1 VSVQRNRELSE
12 QIGRM
17 ARQQEALVRLAR
29 RGLTDVSGSV
39 DALREVTREASRAIE
54 VERASVWLLSADR
67 QELRLVTL
75 YEASPDRDTRGVVLL
90 ATEYPRYFDAL
101 ESGRAI
107 DAGDACG
114 DPRTSEFRDG
124 YLEPLGITS
133 MLDAAIRDGGRVIG
147 VVCHEHVGPV
157 RAWTSDEIV
166 FAAAVA
172 DQVALILS
180 LADRLR
186 LEQERERMRIELIHT
201 QKLES
206 IGTLAAGVAH
216 EISNPLAYIA
226 TNLEFIGARLD
237 RVDEPSVVRELRRA
251 TREAMLGADRVRRII
266 GDLTRFARRDQNPPA
281 PVDVRSVLDT
291 AISMAWSEIRHRA
304 RLVRDYGALALVLA
318 DEDRLVQ
325 VFLNLLL
332 NAAQAIEDGRAEKN
346 EIRLRTH
353 LDGDR
358 LAIEVQDT
366 GVGIAPEAIGRVFD
380 PFFTTKPA
388 GLGTGL
394 GLSIC
399 STIVSG
405 MGGSVEVESQVG
417 GGSTFRVILPVH
429 REAATGRE
437 PPRRTS
443 EAARRA
449 RILLVDDEPFFV
461 SAMCR
466 VLQEEHEV
474 VGMTS
479 AREALALL
487 SGMDG
492 GEGAFDLILLD
503 LMMSEMSGIELHS
516 ELVRRS
522 PELARRVV
530 FMTGGAFTPRARA
543 FLQAVPNRCVEK
555 PLDLETID
563 DLIRE
568 RLAAPETVVSEVVS
582 AAATPP
588 E

>member
-1 VSVQRNRELSE
+1 VSGQRNRELSE
-12 QIGRM
+12 QIARM
-17 ARQQEALVRLAR
+17 ARQQAALVRLAR
-29 RGLTDVSGSV
+29 RGLP
-39 DALREVTREASRAIE
+39 DAAGIDEAMREVTREASRTIE
-54 VERASVWLLSADR
+54 VERASVWLLSPDR

-75 YEASPDRDTRGVVLL
+75 FEASPERHSRGVVLL
-90 ATEYPRYFDAL
+90 ATEYPGYFEAL

-107 DAGDACG
+107 DAHDASS

-124 YLEPLGITS
+124 YLEPLGISS

-147 VVCHEHVGPV
+147 VVCHEHIGAP
-157 RAWTSDEIV
+157 RTWTGDEIA
-166 FAAAVA
+166 FAGAVG

-180 LADRLR
+180 VADRLR

-206 IGTLAAGVAH
+206 IGTLAAGVVH

-226 TNLEFIGARLD
+226 TNLEYIGGRLD
-237 RVDEPSVVRELRRA
+237 RLDDPAIVREIRRA
-251 TREAMLGADRVRRII
+251 TREATLGADRVRRIV

-291 AISMAWSEIRHRA
+291 AISIAWNEIRHRA

-318 DEDRLVQ
+318 DADRLVQ

-332 NAAQAIEDGRAEKN
+332 NAAQAMEDGRAERN
-346 EIRLRTH
+346 HIRLGTRI
-353 LDGDR
+353 DGDR

-366 GVGIAPEAIGRVFD
+366 GIGIPSEALDRVFD

-388 GLGTGL
+388 GAGTGL

-399 STIVSG
+399 HTIVTAL
-405 MGGSVEVESQVG
+405 GGTIEVESEVG
-417 GGSTFRVILPVH
+417 FGTLFRVVLPVH
-429 REAATGRE
+429 RETAPGRE
-437 PPRRTS
+437 PLRRS
-443 EAARRA
+443 IGANRRA
-449 RILLVDDEPFFV
+449 RILLVDDEPYFIN
-461 SAMCR
+461 AMCR
-466 VLQEEHEV
+466 VLEGVYEV
-474 VGMTS
+474 VGLTS
-479 AREALALL
+479 AREALTRLEQ
-487 SGMDG
+487 GDG
-492 GEGAFDLILLD
+492 AATSFDLILCD
-503 LMMSEMSGIELHS
+503 LMMLEMSGIDMHG

-543 FLQAVPNRCVEK
+543 FLHAIPNRCVEK
-555 PLDLETID
+555 PLDLETIG

-568 RLAAPETVVSEVVS
+568 QDALP
-582 AAATPP
+582 AAAGTD
-588 E
+588 EGARN

>member
-1 VSVQRNRELSE
+1 VSEQRNRELSE
-12 QIGRM
+12 QINRM
-17 ARQQEALVRLAR
+17 ARQQAALVRLAR
-29 RGLTDVSGSV
+29 RGLTDVADAGA
-39 DALREVTREASRAIE
+39 ALREVTREASKAIE
-54 VERASVWLLSADR
+54 VERASVWLLSPDR

-75 YEASPDRDTRGVVLL
+75 YEASPDRDSKGVVLS
-90 ATEYPRYFDAL
+90 ASNYPSYFDAL

-107 DAGDACG
+107 DAHDACG
-114 DPRTSEFRDG
+114 DPRTREFTDG
-124 YLEPLGITS
+124 YLDPLGITS

-147 VVCHEHVGPV
+147 VVCHEQVGPP
-157 RAWTSDEIV
+157 RTWTSDEIA
-166 FAAAVA
+166 FAGAVA
-172 DQVALILS
+172 DQVALFLS

-186 LEQERERMRIELIHT
+186 LEQDRERMRIELIHT

-226 TNLEFIGARLD
+226 TNLEYIGARLD
-237 RVDEPSVVRELRRA
+237 RIDEPAVVREVRRA
-251 TREAMLGADRVRRII
+251 TREAMLGADRVRRIV
-266 GDLTRFARRDQNPPA
+266 GDLTRFARRDQGPPT
-281 PVDVRSVLDT
+281 PVDVRTVLDT
-291 AISMAWSEIRHRA
+291 AINMAWNEIRHRA

-353 LDGDR
+353 LAGDR

-366 GVGIAPEAIGRVFD
+366 GAGIPAEALGQVFD
-380 PFFTTKPA
+380 PFFTTKPV
-388 GLGTGL
+388 GFGTGL

-399 STIVSG
+399 HTIVTG
-405 MGGSVEVESQVG
+405 LGGAIEVQSAVG
-417 GGSTFRVILPVH
+417 QGSTFRVLLPLH
-429 REAATGRE
+429 REVTGGRA
-437 PPRRTS
+437 PPRRVL

-466 VLQEEHEV
+466 VLEEEHDV
-474 VGMTS
+474 IGTTS
-479 AREALALL
+479 ARDALSRL
-487 SGMDG
+487 SADTAS
-492 GEGAFDLILLD
+492 AFDLILCD
-503 LMMSEMSGIELHS
+503 LMMSEMSGIELFG

-522 PELARRVV
+522 PEIARRVV

-543 FLQAVPNRCVEK
+543 FLQAIPNRCVEK

-568 RLAAPETVVSEVVS
+568 QAAGVP
-582 AAATPP
+582 AADDAVRN
-588 E
+588 

>member
-1 VSVQRNRELSE
+1 VSVHRNRELSE
-12 QIGRM
+12 QIARM
-17 ARQQEALVRLAR
+17 ERQQAALVRLAR
-29 RGLTDVSGSV
+29 RGLTDVAGTD
-39 DALREVTREASRAIE
+39 DALRQVTREASRAIE
-54 VERASVWLLSADR
+54 VERVSVWLLSADR

-75 YEASPDRDTRGVVLL
+75 YEASPDRNSKGVVLL
-90 ATEYPRYFDAL
+90 ASEYPSYFEAL

-107 DAGDACG
+107 DAHDACT
-114 DPRTSEFRDG
+114 DPRTCGFTDG
-124 YLEPLGITS
+124 YLEPLGISS

-147 VVCHEHVGPV
+147 VVCHEHVGPQ
-157 RAWTSDEIV
+157 RTWASDEIA
-166 FAAAVA
+166 FAGAIA

-186 LEQERERMRIELIHT
+186 LEQERERMRIQLIHT

-216 EISNPLAYIA
+216 EIANPLAYIS
-226 TNLEFIGARLD
+226 TNLEYIGARLD
-237 RVDEPSVVRELRRA
+237 RVDDPAVVREIRRA
-251 TREAMLGADRVRRII
+251 TREATLGADRVRRIV
-266 GDLTRFARRDQNPPA
+266 GDLTRFARRDHSPPS

-291 AISMAWSEIRHRA
+291 AISMAWTEIRHRA

-332 NAAQAIEDGRAEKN
+332 NAAQAIEDGRAERN

-366 GVGIAPEAIGRVFD
+366 GAGIPAEALGRVFD
-380 PFFTTKPA
+380 PFFTTKSV
-388 GLGTGL
+388 GVGTGL

-399 STIVSG
+399 HTIVTG
-405 MGGSVEVESQVG
+405 LGGAIEVDSSVG
-417 GGSTFRVILPVH
+417 AGSTFRVVLPVH
-429 REAATGRE
+429 RDTAPRRE
-437 PPRRTS
+437 PPPSR
-443 EAARRA
+443 EASRRA

-466 VLQEEHEV
+466 VLAEQHEV

-479 AREALALL
+479 AREALLEL
-487 SGMDG
+487 SERAAGP
-492 GEGAFDLILLD
+492 FDLILCD
-503 LMMSEMSGIELHS
+503 LMMSVMSGIELHS

-530 FMTGGAFTPRARA
+530 FMTGGAFTSRARV

-555 PLDLETID
+555 PLDLETIA
-563 DLIRE
+563 DLIRDQA
-568 RLAAPETVVSEVVS
+568 LAEGP
-582 AAATPP
+582 AAATAEEAVPS
-588 E
+588 

>member
-1 VSVQRNRELSE
+1 MSAERNRELSE
-12 QIGRM
+12 QISRM
-17 ARQQEALVRLAR
+17 ARQQAALVRLAR
-29 RGLTDVSGSV
+29 RGLTDVADAGA
-39 DALREVTREASRAIE
+39 ALREVTREASRVIE
-54 VERASVWLLSADR
+54 VERASVWLLSPDR

-75 YEASPDRDTRGVVLL
+75 YEASPDRDSKGVVLS
-90 ATEYPRYFDAL
+90 ASDYPAYFDAL

-107 DAGDACG
+107 DAHDACS
-114 DPRTSEFRDG
+114 DPRTCEFTDG
-124 YLEPLGITS
+124 YLEPLGISS

-147 VVCHEHVGPV
+147 VVCHEHVGAP
-157 RAWTSDEIV
+157 RTWASDEIA

-172 DQVALILS
+172 DQVALVLS

-226 TNLEFIGARLD
+226 TNLEYIGARLD
-237 RVDEPSVVRELRRA
+237 RVDEPAVVRELRRA
-251 TREAMLGADRVRRII
+251 TREAMLGADRVRRIV
-266 GDLTRFARRDQNPPA
+266 GDLTRFARRDHGPPK

-291 AISMAWSEIRHRA
+291 AISMAWNEIRHRA

-325 VFLNLLL
+325 VFLNLIL
-332 NAAQAIEDGRAEKN
+332 NAAQAIEEGRPEKN
-346 EIRLRTH
+346 EIRLRSL

-366 GVGIAPEAIGRVFD
+366 GSGIPPDELARVFD
-380 PFFTTKPA
+380 PFFTTKPVGA
-388 GLGTGL
+388 GTGL

-399 STIVSG
+399 NTIVTG
-405 MGGSVEVESQVG
+405 LGGAIEVQSAPGQ
-417 GGSTFRVILPVH
+417 GSTFRVVLPVH
-429 REAATGRE
+429 REVAVRSET
-437 PPRRTS
+437 PRRTL

-466 VLQEEHEV
+466 VLEEEHEV
-474 VGMTS
+474 VGTTS
-479 AREALALL
+479 AREALSRL
-487 SGMDG
+487 S
-492 GEGAFDLILLD
+492 EEAAAAFDLILCD
-503 LMMSEMSGIELHS
+503 LMMSDMSGIELHG

-568 RLAAPETVVSEVVS
+568 Q
-582 AAATPP
+582 AAASPAAHN
-588 E
+588 

>member
-1 VSVQRNRELSE
+1 VSAQRNRELSE
-12 QIGRM
+12 QIARM
-17 ARQQEALVRLAR
+17 ARQQAALVRLAR
-29 RGLTDVSGSV
+29 RGLTDVEGTQS
-39 DALREVTREASRAIE
+39 ALREVTREASRTVE

-67 QELRLVTL
+67 QELRLISL
-75 YEASPDRDTRGVVLL
+75 HEATPDRDTRGVVLL
-90 ATEYPRYFDAL
+90 ASEYPRYFDAL

-107 DAGDACG
+107 DAHDACA
-114 DPRTSEFRDG
+114 DPRTNEFREG

-147 VVCHEHVGPV
+147 VVCHEHVGV
-157 RAWTSDEIV
+157 SRTWATDEIA
-166 FAAAVA
+166 FAGAVA

-180 LADRLR
+180 TADRRR
-186 LEQERERMRIELIHT
+186 LEQDRERMRLELIHT
-201 QKLES
+201 QRLES

-226 TNLEFIGARLD
+226 TNLEYIGARLD
-237 RVDEPSVVRELRRA
+237 RLDDPAVVREIRRA
-251 TREAMLGADRVRRII
+251 TGEAMLGADRVRRIV
-266 GDLTRFARRDQNPPA
+266 GDLTRFARRDQNPPM

-291 AISMAWSEIRHRA
+291 ALSMSWSEIRHRA

-318 DEDRLVQ
+318 DGDRLVQ

-346 EIRLRTH
+346 EIRLRTM
-353 LDGDR
+353 LEGDR
-358 LAIEVQDT
+358 LSIEVQDT
-366 GVGIAPEAIGRVFD
+366 GVGIPKESLGRVFD
-380 PFFTTKPA
+380 PFFTTKPV
-388 GLGTGL
+388 GVGTGL

-399 STIVSG
+399 NTIVSG
-405 MGGSVEVESQVG
+405 LGGAMEVESEVG
-417 GGSTFRVILPVH
+417 VGSTFRVVLPVH
-429 REAATGRE
+429 RETAAGRDG
-437 PPRRTS
+437 PRRGLET
-443 EAARRA
+443 ARRA

-466 VLQEEHEV
+466 VLEEEHDV
-474 VGMTS
+474 VGVTS
-479 AREALALL
+479 AREALRRL
-487 SGMDG
+487 DEFE
-492 GEGAFDLILLD
+492 GEVPFDLILCD
-503 LMMSEMSGIELHS
+503 IMMSEMSGIELYS

-522 PELARRVV
+522 TELARRVV

-568 RLAAPETVVSEVVS
+568 QANAVEPPPGPADEV
-582 AAATPP
+582 ART
-588 E
+588 

>member
-1 VSVQRNRELSE
+1 MSVQRNRELSE

-17 ARQQEALVRLAR
+17 ARQQAALVRLAR
-29 RGLTDVSGSV
+29 RGLADVEGSQS
-39 DALREVTREASRAIE
+39 ALCEVTREASRAIE
-54 VERASVWLLSADR
+54 VERASVWLLSPDR

-75 YEASPDRDTRGVVLL
+75 HEATPDRDSRGVVLL
-90 ATEYPRYFDAL
+90 ASEYPRYFDAL

-107 DAGDACG
+107 DAHDACG
-114 DPRTSEFRDG
+114 DPRTCEFTEG
-124 YLEPLGITS
+124 YLDPLGITS
-133 MLDAAIRDGGRVIG
+133 MLDATIRDGGRVIG
-147 VVCHEHVGPV
+147 VVCHEHVGPP
-157 RAWTSDEIV
+157 RTWTSDEIA
-166 FAAAVA
+166 FAGAIA

-180 LADRLR
+180 TADRLR
-186 LEQERERMRIELIHT
+186 LEQERERMRLELIHT
-201 QKLES
+201 QRLES

-226 TNLEFIGARLD
+226 TNLEYIGARLD
-237 RVDEPSVVRELRRA
+237 RVDDPAVVRELRRA
-251 TREAMLGADRVRRII
+251 TREATLGADRVRRIV
-266 GDLTRFARRDQNPPA
+266 GDLTRFARREQSPPA

-332 NAAQAIEDGRAEKN
+332 NAAHAIEDGRAEKN
-346 EIRLRTH
+346 EIRLRTL

-366 GVGIAPEAIGRVFD
+366 GVGIAGEALARVFD

-388 GLGTGL
+388 GVGTGL

-399 STIVSG
+399 HTIVSG
-405 MGGSVEVESQVG
+405 LGGAVEVESEVG
-417 GGSTFRVILPVH
+417 VGSTFRVVLPVH
-429 REAATGRE
+429 RETAAGRE
-437 PPRRTS
+437 VPRRALDTV
-443 EAARRA
+443 RRA

-466 VLQEEHEV
+466 VLEEEHEV
-474 VGMTS
+474 VGLTS
-479 AREALALL
+479 AREALRRL
-487 SGMDG
+487 GEI
-492 GEGAFDLILLD
+492 EGAADSFDLILCD

-522 PELARRVV
+522 PEMARRVV

-563 DLIRE
+563 DLIRDQATAAE
-568 RLAAPETVVSEVVS
+568 SLAAAPDEL
-582 AAATPP
+582 ARN
-588 E
+588 

>member
-1 VSVQRNRELSE
+1 VSAQSSRELTE

-29 RGLTDVSGSV
+29 RGVAEV
-39 DALREVTREASRAIE
+39 DGAQQAIREVTREASRAIE

-75 YEASPDRDTRGVVLL
+75 YEASPDRDSRGVVLL
-90 ATEYPRYFDAL
+90 ASEYPRYFDAL

-107 DAGDACG
+107 DAHDACG
-114 DPRTSEFRDG
+114 DPRTSEFAAG
-124 YLEPLGITS
+124 YLEPLGISS
-133 MLDAAIRDGGRVIG
+133 MLDAAIRDGGRVVG
-147 VVCHEHVGPV
+147 VVCHEHIGPP
-157 RAWTSDEIV
+157 RTWTRDEIS
-166 FAAAVA
+166 FAAAIA

-180 LADRLR
+180 TADRLR
-186 LEQERERMRIELIHT
+186 LEQERERMRLELIHT
-201 QKLES
+201 QRLES

-226 TNLEFIGARLD
+226 TNLDYIGARLD
-237 RVDEPSVVRELRRA
+237 RLDEPSVVREIRRA
-251 TREAMLGADRVRRII
+251 TREALLGADRVRRIV
-266 GDLTRFARRDQNPPA
+266 GDLTRFARRDQSPPT

-291 AISMAWSEIRHRA
+291 AISMAWSQLNHRA

-346 EIRLRTH
+346 EIRLSTK
-353 LDGDR
+353 LVGDR
-358 LAIEVQDT
+358 LAIEVGDT
-366 GVGIAPEAIGRVFD
+366 GIGIEPEAIAHVFD

-388 GLGTGL
+388 GMGTGL

-399 STIVSG
+399 HTIVTG
-405 MGGSVEVESQVG
+405 LGGAIEVESALG
-417 GGSTFRVILPVH
+417 RGSTFRVILPVH
-429 REAATGRE
+429 RDTAAGRE
-437 PPRRTS
+437 QPRRALD
-443 EAARRA
+443 AARRA

-466 VLQEEHEV
+466 VLEEEHEV
-474 VGMTS
+474 VGITS
-479 AREALALL
+479 AREALSRLA
-487 SGMDG
+487 G
-492 GEGAFDLILLD
+492 GDEPAPVARVQFDLILCD

-516 ELVRRS
+516 ELVRRA

-543 FLQAVPNRCVEK
+543 FLQAIPNRCVEK

-568 RLAAPETVVSEVVS
+568 QAAHQ
-582 AAATPP
+582 
-588 E
+588 

>member
-1 VSVQRNRELSE
+1 MSAQRNRELSE
-12 QIGRM
+12 QIARM
-17 ARQQEALVRLAR
+17 ARQQAALVRLAR
-29 RGLTDVSGSV
+29 RGLSDVE
-39 DALREVTREASRAIE
+39 DTQTALREVTREASRTVE

-67 QELRLVTL
+67 QELRLISL
-75 YEASPDRDTRGVVLL
+75 HEATPDRDTRGVVLL
-90 ATEYPRYFDAL
+90 ASEYPRYFDAL

-107 DAGDACG
+107 DAHDACG
-114 DPRTSEFRDG
+114 DLRTSEFRDG
-124 YLEPLGITS
+124 YLDPLGITS

-147 VVCHEHVGPV
+147 VVCHEHVGV
-157 RAWTSDEIV
+157 SRTWTTDEIA
-166 FAAAVA
+166 FAGAIA

-180 LADRLR
+180 TADRRR
-186 LEQERERMRIELIHT
+186 LEQDRERMRLELIHT
-201 QKLES
+201 QRLES

-226 TNLEFIGARLD
+226 TNLEYIGARLD
-237 RVDEPSVVRELRRA
+237 RLDDPAVVREIRRA
-251 TREAMLGADRVRRII
+251 TGEAMLGADRVRRIV
-266 GDLTRFARRDQNPPA
+266 GDLTRFARRDQNPPT

-291 AISMAWSEIRHRA
+291 ALSMAWSEIRHRA

-318 DEDRLVQ
+318 DGDRLVQ

-346 EIRLRTH
+346 EIRLRTM

-366 GVGIAPEAIGRVFD
+366 GVGIPKESLGRVFD
-380 PFFTTKPA
+380 PFFTTKPV
-388 GLGTGL
+388 GVGTGL

-399 STIVSG
+399 NTIVSG
-405 MGGSVEVESQVG
+405 LGGAMEVESEVG
-417 GGSTFRVILPVH
+417 AGSTFRVVLPVH
-429 REAATGRE
+429 RETTAGRDGA
-437 PPRRTS
+437 RRVVDT
-443 EAARRA
+443 ARRA

-466 VLQEEHEV
+466 VLEEEHDV
-474 VGMTS
+474 VGVTS
-479 AREALALL
+479 AREALRRLE
-487 SGMDG
+487 DFE
-492 GEGAFDLILLD
+492 GEVPFDLILCD
-503 LMMSEMSGIELHS
+503 IMMSEMSGIELYS

-522 PELARRVV
+522 PDLARRVV

-568 RLAAPETVVSEVVS
+568 LANAGARAPGPSDEV
-582 AAATPP
+582 ART
-588 E
+588 